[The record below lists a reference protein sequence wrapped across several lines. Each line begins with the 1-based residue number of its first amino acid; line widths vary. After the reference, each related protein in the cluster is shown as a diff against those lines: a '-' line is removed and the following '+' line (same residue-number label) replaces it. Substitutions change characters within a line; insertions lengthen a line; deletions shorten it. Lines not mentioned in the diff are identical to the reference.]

1 VSALESLQTMN
12 LYLIGYRGCGKSTV
26 APLVAKSLGR
36 KFLDADDLVE
46 AKADCSIAEI
56 FAQSGEPKFREL
68 ETKTI
73 EELAGENQLVVALG
87 GGAPMFEPN
96 RQLIRSGKSI
106 WLFAETSVLWE
117 RISSD
122 KSTLDRRPNLTD
134 TGGRAE
140 VEELL
145 LVRNPVYEAC
155 ADCKLDVGSLSP
167 EEVAERVVTWW
178 ESDDKN

>member
-1 VSALESLQTMN
+1 MN

-46 AKADCSIAEI
+46 AKADCSIAKL
-56 FAQSGEPKFREL
+56 FAQYGEPRFREL
-68 ETKTI
+68 ETEVI
-73 EELAGENQLVVALG
+73 SELAEQSQLVVALG
-87 GGAPMFEPN
+87 GGAPMFESN
-96 RQLIRSGKSI
+96 RELMARSGKSI